1 MVADADV
8 AEATRLI
15 EASKISLADS
25 LRTNVNAKYVFSY
38 YIYMYTVYSEIVF
51 RLGSSFPRYRS
62 PKSSMDVVYSLIRD
76 MARRQAVDAEEEAV
90 ASEGGTVALADVF
103 ERAAAKGLSRE
114 LVEHCLEIYERMNVW
129 MLNATRTRLTL
140 VA

>member
-25 LRTNVNAKYVFSY
+25 LRTNVNAKYVFFLLY
-38 YIYMYTVYSEIVF
+38 KYTVYSEILS

>member
-1 MVADADV
+1 M
-8 AEATRLI
+8 
-15 EASKISLADS
+15 
-25 LRTNVNAKYVFSY
+25 
-38 YIYMYTVYSEIVF
+38 YSEIVSG
-51 RLGSSFPRYRS
+51 LGSSFPRYRS

-76 MARRQAVDAEEEAV
+76 MARRQAVDSEEEA
-90 ASEGGTVALADVF
+90 ATSEGGTVALADVF